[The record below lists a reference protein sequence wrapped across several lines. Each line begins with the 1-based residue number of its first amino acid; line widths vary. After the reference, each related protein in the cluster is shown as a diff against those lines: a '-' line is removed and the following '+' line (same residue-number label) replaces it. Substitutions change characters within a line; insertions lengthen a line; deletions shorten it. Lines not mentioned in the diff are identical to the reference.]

1 MQLAAEG
8 SATRGREQH
17 ELRPRV
23 DDFSYGRGENE
34 ARLPWESDKIAKFVK
49 EKVMAE
55 GAALKIQGCLYAVF
69 GLTNMQR
76 RSEAKHCSSLCSQ
89 SEGDE
94 YCDGQALKFQQGHD
108 PERRSYSLRIRGPH
122 FASKVSYNAGAA
134 TDDCD
139 GQALKFQQGIR
150 IIRTTI
156 NQQHTRYEHSKQFL
170 CGRHCRAPHTA

>member
-8 SATRGREQH
+8 SITRGREQH

-55 GAALKIQGCLYAVF
+55 GWALKIQGCSYAVF
-69 GLTNMQR
+69 GLTDMRR

-89 SEGDE
+89 SEG
-94 YCDGQALKFQQGHD
+94 HD
-108 PERRSYSLRIRGPH
+108 S
-122 FASKVSYNAGAA
+122 
-134 TDDCD
+134 
-139 GQALKFQQGIR
+139 
-150 IIRTTI
+150 
-156 NQQHTRYEHSKQFL
+156 
-170 CGRHCRAPHTA
+170 

>member
-1 MQLAAEG
+1 M
-8 SATRGREQH
+8 T
-17 ELRPRV
+17 
-23 DDFSYGRGENE
+23 FSCGRGENE
-34 ARLPWESDKIAKFVK
+34 ARLPWESDKIAKFVE
-49 EKVMAE
+49 EKVMTE
-55 GAALKIQGCLYAVF
+55 GWAKKIQGCFYAVLSQPTCDG
-69 GLTNMQR
+69 GLR
-76 RSEAKHCSSLCSQ
+76 RSTVAHFARKVR
-89 SEGDE
+89 GDE
-94 YCDGQALKFQQGHD
+94 YCDGQALKIQQGHG

-150 IIRTTI
+150 ILRTTI